1 MPVVGMVLKVEE
13 EALPALLLHLRE
25 DPRFTLGTMVGGLL
39 PLVLESN
46 NREEEYEALAMLAE
60 LPGMLAADPVWA
72 DFSDLNLEVRP

>member
-13 EALPALLLHLRE
+13 ESLPALLLHLRE
-25 DPRFTLGTMVGGLL
+25 DPRFTLGDVMGGLL

-60 LPGMLAADPVWA
+60 QPGMLAADPVWA
-72 DFSDLNLEVRP
+72 DFSDLNLEVRL